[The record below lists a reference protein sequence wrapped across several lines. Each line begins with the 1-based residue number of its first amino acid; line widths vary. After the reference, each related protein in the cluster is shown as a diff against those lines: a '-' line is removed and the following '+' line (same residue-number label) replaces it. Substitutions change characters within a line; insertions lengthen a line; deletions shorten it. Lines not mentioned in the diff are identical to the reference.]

1 MVNVEKVYNLL
12 NNLESALGQLRQ
24 LGTIDREKLLTDGLV
39 LGAAKYYLQTAIEA
53 CIDIGNHIISSER
66 YRSPRDYRDV
76 FTVLQENDIVDEDL
90 AIRLRQMAGLRN
102 RLVHLYWE
110 IDDALIYAY
119 LQSNLGDFEAYMRWI
134 SDFLKGVALTQ

>member
-1 MVNVEKVYNLL
+1 MVNVEKVYGLL

-24 LGTIDREKLLTDGLV
+24 LAITDREKFLTDGLV

-119 LQSNLGDFEAYMRWI
+119 LQSNMGDFEAYMRWI

>member
-1 MVNVEKVYNLL
+1 MVNVEKVYGLL

-24 LGTIDREKLLTDGLV
+24 LAITDREKFLTDGLV

-66 YRSPRDYRDV
+66 Y
-76 FTVLQENDIVDEDL
+76 
-90 AIRLRQMAGLRN
+90 
-102 RLVHLYWE
+102 
-110 IDDALIYAY
+110 
-119 LQSNLGDFEAYMRWI
+119 FEAYMRWI